1 MVGLATCLLS
11 QPTRQDRAEFEAALR
26 DAASAHL
33 PVRMWLFYEF
43 LVHHGELGD
52 SPRLDKDL
60 FFYCEVLKFKV
71 SVSNA
76 KYPID

>member
-1 MVGLATCLLS
+1 
-11 QPTRQDRAEFEAALR
+11 
-26 DAASAHL
+26 
-33 PVRMWLFYEF
+33 MWLFYEF